1 MAKEEWIKNLTKKHG
16 DLLVR
21 LARKTISK
29 ELGESVEDSSLDD
42 EIAKEEILN
51 KKAGV
56 FVTLLKN
63 GELRGCIGTIMPE
76 KSIIEGVK
84 ENAINAA
91 FNDPR
96 FPPLSKKEL
105 KDIKIEVSVLTPPK
119 KLDYQGPEDL
129 LKKIRPNVDGLI
141 IQKGFSK
148 ATFLPQVWEKLPN
161 PEDFLTHL
169 CFKAGLPGNI
179 WKIEPLEVYTYEVVA
194 FEED

>member
-169 CFKAGLPGNI
+169 CFKAGLPGSI
-179 WKIEPLEVYTYEVVA
+179 WKTEPLEVYTYEVVA

>member
-16 DLLVR
+16 NFLIN
-21 LARKTISK
+21 LAKKTILK
-29 ELGESVEDSSLDD
+29 ELGESVEENSLDD
-42 EIAKEEILN
+42 EIAKDEILN

-63 GELRGCIGTIMPE
+63 GELRGCIGTIVSD

-96 FPPLSKKEL
+96 FPPLSKEEL
-105 KDIKIEVSVLTPPK
+105 KDLKIEVSILTPPK
-119 KLDYQGPEDL
+119 KVNYRDPKDL
-129 LKKIRPNVDGLI
+129 LNKIRPNIDGVI

-148 ATFLPQVWEKLPN
+148 ATFLPQVWEKLPD

-169 CFKAGLPGNI
+169 CLKAGLPGNI

-194 FEED
+194 FEEE